1 MAGYT
6 RQDTTGQIANGEA
19 IDADDI
25 NAEFTALQTAFSGA
39 SGHNHDPSSS
49 QSGAPIEKVGPSGQI
64 EVTTQLKY
72 YLMVITL

>member
-25 NAEFTALQTAFSGA
+25 NAEFTALQTAFSVYGSSRQSGLARGAEHAGRSGGCTA
-39 SGHNHDPSSS
+39 SG
-49 QSGAPIEKVGPSGQI
+49 GA
-64 EVTTQLKY
+64 
-72 YLMVITL
+72 